1 MSAMAVVLLNVG
13 VVSKIFEQQCLLA
26 MLEKRKRTV
35 SKSNFILRFASE
47 LKSSCYL
54 NYEILIAD
62 MNTYGVSLPVL
73 RMMRDFLLHRKQR
86 TKISSSYC
94 EMVFGV
100 FIFSCGTQNSNFKI
114 VNFCIRNSESE
125 KH

>member
-1 MSAMAVVLLNVG
+1 MAVVLLNVG

-35 SKSNFILRFASE
+35 SKSNFIWRFASE

-54 NYEILIAD
+54 NYEILIAN

-73 RMMRDFLLHRKQR
+73 RMMRRKQR

-100 FIFSCGTQNSNFKI
+100 LIF
-114 VNFCIRNSESE
+114 
-125 KH
+125 